1 MPVATVVQREVI
13 NPGLYGA
20 LNLRVANPAGITPGL
35 PLTIAGDLVVLA
47 VHEMPNN
54 EFRCEV
60 TRPELPASHRAILR
74 VGDTVTG

>member
-13 NPGLYGA
+13 NPGLYGG

-35 PLTIAGDLVVLA
+35 PLTIAGDLVLIA

-60 TRPELPASHRAILR
+60 TRPEFPAKTRAIIR
-74 VGDTVTG
+74 TGNSVTG